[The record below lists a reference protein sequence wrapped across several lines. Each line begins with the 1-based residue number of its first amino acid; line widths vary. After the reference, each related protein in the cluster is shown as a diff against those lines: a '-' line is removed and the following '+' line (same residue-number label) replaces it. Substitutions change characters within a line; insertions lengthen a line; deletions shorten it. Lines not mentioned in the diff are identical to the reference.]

1 MGYRF
6 NDKPPKPEEHL
17 RTFDVR
23 NGAQM
28 RATFGCY
35 YAHEGHDPKVHDY
48 YGWPDPRHPDDIC
61 QMLPD
66 FVHPYHNKDKR
77 PLSFQPIH
85 LLEEGYTSAIVV
97 FEDRDFVRHLNAKA
111 WIDEDDDCLVRMTV
125 YAGLPTFS
133 DKPKDVNFTLFVR
146 KADREVSDAVCHGTL
161 TVLPGNPYI
170 VYERGRHYND

>member
-35 YAHEGHDPKVHDY
+35 YAHKGHDPKVHDY

-85 LLEEGYTSAIVV
+85 LL
-97 FEDRDFVRHLNAKA
+97 
-111 WIDEDDDCLVRMTV
+111 
-125 YAGLPTFS
+125 
-133 DKPKDVNFTLFVR
+133 NFTLFVR